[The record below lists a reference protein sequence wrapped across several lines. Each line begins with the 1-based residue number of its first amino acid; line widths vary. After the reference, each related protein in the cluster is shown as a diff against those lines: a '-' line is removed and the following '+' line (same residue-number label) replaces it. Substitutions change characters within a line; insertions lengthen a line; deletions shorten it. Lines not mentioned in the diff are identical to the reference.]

1 MVNRYNVHTKKFNR
15 IYVPPKVVN
24 TDITG
29 SLQGVTQ
36 PTIKTINATKKDT
49 FSNTQI
55 TNTKVI
61 PNTNLTAS
69 LENIEAP
76 SSTEYLSATK
86 SAPSVSKITNNKNTT
101 NDFQNEIIEFSG
113 MKIEKQPNEVDSINK
128 KFIIYNTS
136 LEYGTEGVKSEN
148 IEIYVN
154 GLTISPSIYSIKQ
167 IGINIEI
174 QFIEELFDFNILETQ
189 NVIIIGKF
197 SDIALELEE
206 IDDIGLTDENGEYL
220 IL

>member
-15 IYVPPKVVN
+15 VYVPPKVVN

-36 PTIKTINATKKDT
+36 PTIKTITATKKDT

-55 TNTKVI
+55 TNTKLI
-61 PNTNLTAS
+61 SNTNLTAS
-69 LENIEAP
+69 LENIEVP

-86 SAPSVSKITNNKNTT
+86 SAPSISKITNNKNTT

-113 MKIEKQPNEVDSINK
+113 MKIKKQPNEIDSVNK

-136 LEYGTEGVKSEN
+136 LEYGTTGVKSEN
-148 IEIYVN
+148 IEIYIN
-154 GLTISPSIYSIKQ
+154 GLSISPSLYYLEQ

-174 QFIEELFDFNILETQ
+174 VFVEQFIDFSILETE

-197 SDIALELEE
+197 SDIGLELQE
-206 IDDIGLTDENGEYL
+206 IDDIGLSDENGEQL
-220 IL
+220 II